1 MSSQKST
8 PAPALAREPQRER
21 GKLRVAALLDA
32 GAALFAEK
40 GYGGATMTEI
50 AARAGAAIGSLY
62 QFFPS
67 KEALADA
74 LLADYSARTSR
85 ALDQIAAR
93 AASLSAGGVADALVD
108 LMLEFR
114 AHRAVVVALIDARGD
129 LAGER
134 AALRNAMLRRIETIL
149 RAANPGL
156 RRAKAE
162 TMAIMILHVLK
173 AVPGLAEEE
182 EEGEG
187 RRLVAEARETIRLYV
202 AHRTGRGER

>member
-1 MSSQKST
+1 MSSQKSI

-32 GAALFAEK
+32 GAALFARA
-40 GYGGATMTEI
+40 GG
-50 AARAGAAIGSLY
+50 AGAALGSLY

-74 LLADYSARTSR
+74 LLADYSARTGR

-93 AASLSAGGVADALVD
+93 AATLSAAGVADALVD
-108 LMLEFR
+108 LMLDFR

-129 LAGER
+129 LAGQR
-134 AALRNAMLRRIETIL
+134 VALRNAMLRRIETIL

-156 RRAKAE
+156 RIAKAE

-182 EEGEG
+182 EGEG
-187 RRLVAEARETIRLYV
+187 RRLVTEARETIRLYV
-202 AHRTGRGER
+202 AHRTGGRER

>member
-1 MSSQKST
+1 MSTDIQT
-8 PAPALAREPQRER
+8 LAKEPKRER
-21 GKLRVAALLDA
+21 GKQRVAALMDA
-32 GAALFAEK
+32 GAELFAEK
-40 GYGGATMTEI
+40 GYAATTMTEI
-50 AARAGAAIGSLY
+50 ASRAGAAIGSLY

-74 LLADYSARTSR
+74 LLADYSARTGR

-93 AASLSAGGVADALVD
+93 ATTLSAAGVADALVN

-114 AHRAVVVALIDARGD
+114 SHRAVVVALIDARGD

-134 AALRNAMLRRIETIL
+134 VALRNAMLRQIERIL

-156 RRAKAE
+156 RGAKAE

-173 AVPGLAEEE
+173 AVPMLAEEE
-182 EEGEG
+182 EIES
-187 RRLVAEARETIRLYV
+187 RRLVNEARETIRLYV
-202 AHRTGRGER
+202 AHRTGGGDR

>member
-1 MSSQKST
+1 
-8 PAPALAREPQRER
+8 
-21 GKLRVAALLDA
+21 
-32 GAALFAEK
+32 
-40 GYGGATMTEI
+40 
-50 AARAGAAIGSLY
+50 
-62 QFFPS
+62 
-67 KEALADA
+67 
-74 LLADYSARTSR
+74 
-85 ALDQIAAR
+85 
-93 AASLSAGGVADALVD
+93 
-108 LMLEFR
+108 
-114 AHRAVVVALIDARGD
+114 VVALCDARGD

-182 EEGEG
+182 EGEG

-202 AHRTGRGER
+202 AHRTGGGGER